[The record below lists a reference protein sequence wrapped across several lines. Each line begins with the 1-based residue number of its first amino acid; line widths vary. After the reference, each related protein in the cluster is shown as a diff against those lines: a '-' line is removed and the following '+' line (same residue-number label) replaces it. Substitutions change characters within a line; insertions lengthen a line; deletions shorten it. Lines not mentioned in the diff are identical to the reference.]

1 MKRLMATILTIV
13 MLIGIAGVVPVFADV
28 WTPTSSD
35 DGYTKVLADYDME
48 NLNGIT
54 GTQKMTDPGFDN
66 GTFDTNNDW
75 TEPKADYFS
84 IVSAAAVNLPSAEA
98 HGNVLQ
104 HTGPSGTIAEDDT
117 NYIYNT
123 TAISDKSTAT
133 KAIIQTDIYIDVMSN
148 NLIDVLSVNG
158 CKTGGS
164 STNWNLPTIRFWAD
178 GKVQARVRNSDDSGD
193 EFIDVATF
201 ETKKWYTVTV
211 ALDISA
217 EAGTAGNRSF
227 SAWLDDKLIV
237 DNKMPAGKL
246 DTCEALK
253 HFNLYMSWVKGTV
266 DTAPAVY
273 WDNVRVYTGDYS
285 VSGSPRYTDT
295 EILGGTSV
303 DSPVAGDN
311 HGKVIKLESS
321 EYSVKA
327 VTNPAAIDSTF
338 APVAP
343 TAAKIAERSQI
354 KLESDIYYLT
364 AADSKSKVGVY
375 YIDSTGAEQYA
386 DLVDLSACSDGWHNV
401 VIYLDAVNGKFT
413 SYIDGVLASED
424 SVVSD
429 TNLTAPC
436 GMYVLC
442 KKTTVYVDN
451 MRFSVPEYYS
461 EFGGGIALNGTQV
474 IADPEFNNAID
485 TEEWT
490 SPNSSEDCFTIV
502 SAADVNLPKPVTHGS
517 VLKQVGPDGDVTTGS
532 AQLRTSAILKNATK
546 AVLQADIYIDKM
558 SNNLLNLFNMQLYDS
573 SGTPDWD
580 APTVRFSA
588 DGTIEVLVRNA
599 DNTADEFIKIGTFE
613 EQKWYTVTVAI
624 DVSSDNRTISVW
636 LDGVN
641 LLSGRAPSNDLN
653 TCKSFRS
660 FQLSM
665 SWNKGTVSS
674 APVVYWDNVKAYSG
688 NDAVVSGIK
697 APVFVETRQ
706 GENKYNLAY
715 LLKGETSPT
724 AALIAAVYTADDLL
738 ANVSIYETKNELS
751 QDDCEVLITGFE
763 KNSDQ
768 TLGKM
773 LWQNFTTIKP
783 LVPGE

>member
-1 MKRLMATILTIV
+1 MPL
-13 MLIGIAGVVPVFADV
+13 
-28 WTPTSSD
+28 
-35 DGYTKVLADYDME
+35 
-48 NLNGIT
+48 
-54 GTQKMTDPGFDN
+54 TQKN
-66 GTFDTNNDW
+66 G
-75 TEPKADYFS
+75 
-84 IVSAAAVNLPSAEA
+84 L
-98 HGNVLQ
+98 
-104 HTGPSGTIAEDDT
+104 
-117 NYIYNT
+117 
-123 TAISDKSTAT
+123 
-133 KAIIQTDIYIDVMSN
+133 
-148 NLIDVLSVNG
+148 
-158 CKTGGS
+158 
-164 STNWNLPTIRFWAD
+164 
-178 GKVQARVRNSDDSGD
+178 
-193 EFIDVATF
+193 
-201 ETKKWYTVTV
+201 
-211 ALDISA
+211 
-217 EAGTAGNRSF
+217 
-227 SAWLDDKLIV
+227 
-237 DNKMPAGKL
+237 
-246 DTCEALK
+246 
-253 HFNLYMSWVKGTV
+253 
-266 DTAPAVY
+266 
-273 WDNVRVYTGDYS
+273 
-285 VSGSPRYTDT
+285 
-295 EILGGTSV
+295 
-303 DSPVAGDN
+303 
-311 HGKVIKLESS
+311 
-321 EYSVKA
+321 
-327 VTNPAAIDSTF
+327 
-338 APVAP
+338 
-343 TAAKIAERSQI
+343 
-354 KLESDIYYLT
+354 
-364 AADSKSKVGVY
+364 
-375 YIDSTGAEQYA
+375 
-386 DLVDLSACSDGWHNV
+386 
-401 VIYLDAVNGKFT
+401 
-413 SYIDGVLASED
+413 
-424 SVVSD
+424 
-429 TNLTAPC
+429 
-436 GMYVLC
+436 
-442 KKTTVYVDN
+442 
-451 MRFSVPEYYS
+451 
-461 EFGGGIALNGTQV
+461 
-474 IADPEFNNAID
+474 
-485 TEEWT
+485 
-490 SPNSSEDCFTIV
+490 PNSSEDCFTIV

-706 GENKYNLAY
+706 GETTYNLAY